1 MGLGLAMR
9 FGRADDPSP
18 PPRAR
23 WDPRD
28 GLTGFNFQYQ

>member
-9 FGRADDPSP
+9 FGRADDPP
-18 PPRAR
+18 PPR